1 MQFIVNQ
8 SPETS
13 RCFHKFIF
21 EMEFESNSNQKI
33 IKERKM
39 KCTEYTFIASVLF
52 FQFLPKVE
60 SVENIKTTFSDL
72 FSRKTEMR
80 AEENS
85 FIWVHIKKK
94 SENLNANKMS

>member
-1 MQFIVNQ
+1 
-8 SPETS
+8 
-13 RCFHKFIF
+13 
-21 EMEFESNSNQKI
+21 MEFESNSNQKI
-33 IKERKM
+33 MKERKM
-39 KCTEYTFIASVLF
+39 KCTKYTFIASVLF

-60 SVENIKTTFSDL
+60 SVENIKTTFNDF

-80 AEENS
+80 VEENS